1 VESNDPLTMPADLIK
16 AHANLDRAV
25 DACYRPQAFTSD
37 RQRVEYLFAL
47 YERHATPLLPK
58 EKKSRKHTSL
68 VTRSHR
74 PCAGGEG
81 S

>member
-1 VESNDPLTMPADLIK
+1 
-16 AHANLDRAV
+16 V

-58 EKKSRKHTSL
+58 EKKCRKRNSRTTKNSPNQAL
-68 VTRSHR
+68 QGAV
-74 PCAGGEG
+74 PAV
-81 S
+81 